1 MNKQGT
7 HNPAQGNKAD
17 NAHSLSLFPIFG
29 IEIRL
34 DISVIIIFTLIV
46 FSLGNG
52 VYTSWHPEWAP
63 AMVWGTALLS
73 GLAFLRHCWRMNFP
87 TPWCPSTWVYR
98 YHVSHYFFSV
108 VSPKLVASL
117 IVPSMNS

>member
-17 NAHSLSLFPIFG
+17 NAHSLSLFTIFG

-52 VYTSWHPEWAP
+52 VYTSWHPEWTP

-73 GLAFLRHCWRMNFP
+73 GLAFFASLLAHEL
-87 TPWCPSTWVYR
+87 
-98 YHVSHYFFSV
+98 SHSV
-108 VSPKLVASL
+108 VSAV
-117 IVPSMNS
+117 IWRFIWQVT